1 MPTTQPLAKNW
12 LSAAESC
19 GSTKWLR
26 QFIHYYVAQLQAERI
41 TSEALASELEEEF
54 ASRKLNTPAQQKN
67 YRSNVVQAIKVFD
80 PNHPAIDLIRLSTE
94 QYRMLNEQQ
103 RGRMADRQTRFIT
116 SETAEAI
123 VKRASQLIASSECA
137 EVAAGLAVLIG
148 RRMSEILL
156 STFSLKSSWSL
167 TFSKMAKKPD
177 TLDITVEIPTLAP
190 ARVVLTAIERLQTDL
205 KVNQLRLQG
214 MSSRQAKL
222 RVNQLYSG
230 AIAAKCNECFQD
242 LVPARSDRDTL
253 YTHLFRAV
261 YATIAAHWYCPPSV
275 PEHQFK
281 AEIQGHFTLTLD
293 GKKLPNYAARSN
305 YDDYAIGD
313 GNGNRDGRLGIKLGQ
328 VPDLEVIEVF
338 RHPQDIADEESDKQP
353 MAAVANAVANTATNE
368 VATEAAEGTENGS
381 DADTADTAEVR
392 KTNLDK
398 TNLDRTE
405 ALQTE
410 HSPLID
416 PDQTEEPQT
425 EHSPQNEPTM
435 TKSDAPKSATKR
447 ANVYADD
454 LERMTELMADKG
466 ITGSIADVLHALVQE
481 FEAQAEQEARQD
493 AKTLGEVAQAINWF
507 TSEIETLRQ
516 QYRALEQE
524 HQRLIAQQTKS
535 EPEAESDNVTELKER
550 NAQLEER
557 NAQLAASK
565 AELEAELQETRS
577 QLNAIQELLGG
588 GRKGDRS
595 QTTGS
600 QSTPAT
606 APAAQSVANQPESTA
621 DKAVRHDDSHPE
633 KIRDRAD
640 STEKIADVI
649 DAIIKWNTAQERS
662 EQRLRI
668 SFPSVRSLAVL
679 VGASYL
685 PAIKEVM
692 EDKEAEIN
700 EVHERYMISSRHNRS
715 VTDKDG
721 VLQAI
726 ARDYLGIANW
736 QEATYV
742 N

>member
-1 MPTTQPLAKNW
+1 MQPLAENW
-12 LSAAESC
+12 LAAAESC

-26 QFIHYYVAQLQAERI
+26 QFIRYYVAQLQAERI
-41 TSEALASELEEEF
+41 TPEALVNELEEEF
-54 ASRKLNTPAQQKN
+54 ASRKLCTPAQQKN

-80 PNHPAIDLIRLSTE
+80 PNHLAIELVGLSTE
-94 QYRMLNEQQ
+94 QYRMLNDQQ
-103 RGRMADRQTRFIT
+103 RERMADRQTRFIT
-116 SETAEAI
+116 SETAEII
-123 VKRASQLIASSECA
+123 VKQASQLIASADCA
-137 EVAAGLAVLIG
+137 EIGAGLAVLIG

-156 STFSLKSSWSL
+156 STFSLKSAWSL

-177 TLDITVEIPTLAP
+177 TLDITIEIPTLAP
-190 ARVVLTAIERLQTDL
+190 APVVLAAIERLQTDL
-205 KVNQLRLQG
+205 QMNKLRLQG

-230 AIAAKCNECFQD
+230 AIAAKCQEYFED
-242 LVPARSDRDTL
+242 LVPTRSDRDNL

-293 GKKLPNYAARSN
+293 GKKLPTYAARSN

-313 GNGNRDGRLGIKLGQ
+313 GEGNRDGRLGIKLSQ
-328 VPDLEVIEVF
+328 IPDLKILEVF
-338 RHPQDIADEESDKQP
+338 RHHQESQNEKLNKQPAAKAITEVAEDDGSTDIAMLSP
-353 MAAVANAVANTATNE
+353 P
-368 VATEAAEGTENGS
+368 
-381 DADTADTAEVR
+381 
-392 KTNLDK
+392 
-398 TNLDRTE
+398 DRNKTE

-410 HSPLID
+410 D
-416 PDQTEEPQT
+416 
-425 EHSPQNEPTM
+425 SPQDEPTM
-435 TKSDAPKSATKR
+435 TQSNVHKSATKR
-447 ANVYADD
+447 ANVYVDD
-454 LERMTELMADKG
+454 LERMTNLMAHRG
-466 ITGSIADVLHALVQE
+466 ITGSTADVFHALVKE
-481 FEAQAEQEARQD
+481 AEAQAEQITRQE

-516 QYRALEQE
+516 QYHALEEEYKQ
-524 HQRLIAQQTKS
+524 LIAQRTESASKS
-535 EPEAESDNVTELKER
+535 DADSVDSVNSVTALKER
-550 NAQLEER
+550 NAQLEAR
-557 NAQLAASK
+557 N

-588 GRKGDRS
+588 VRKGKPS
-595 QTTGS
+595 QA
-600 QSTPAT
+600 TPTAAT
-606 APAAQSVANQPESTA
+606 APANQAVASQSEPPA
-621 DKAVRHDDSHPE
+621 DKALQPDDSHSEHHE
-633 KIRDRAD
+633 KVRDRVD

-662 EQRLRI
+662 EQRLRV

-692 EDKEAEIN
+692 GEKEAEIN
-700 EVHERYMISSRHNRS
+700 EVHERYLIGSRHNRS
-715 VTDKDG
+715 VPDKDR

-726 ARDYLGIANW
+726 ARDYLGLANW
-736 QEATYV
+736 HEATYV

>member
-1 MPTTQPLAKNW
+1 MQPLAENW
-12 LSAAESC
+12 LAAAESC

-26 QFIHYYVAQLQAERI
+26 QFIRYYVAQLQAERI
-41 TSEALASELEEEF
+41 TPEALVNELEEEF
-54 ASRKLNTPAQQKN
+54 ASRKLCTPAQQKN

-80 PNHPAIDLIRLSTE
+80 PNHLAIELVGLSTE
-94 QYRMLNEQQ
+94 QYRMLNDQQ
-103 RGRMADRQTRFIT
+103 RERMADRQTRFIT
-116 SETAEAI
+116 SETAEII
-123 VKRASQLIASSECA
+123 VKQASQLIASADCA
-137 EVAAGLAVLIG
+137 EIGAGLAVLIG

-156 STFSLKSSWSL
+156 STFSLKSAWSL

-177 TLDITVEIPTLAP
+177 TLDITIEIPTLAP
-190 ARVVLTAIERLQTDL
+190 APVVLAAIERLQTDL
-205 KVNQLRLQG
+205 QMNKLRLQG

-230 AIAAKCNECFQD
+230 AIAAKCQEYFED
-242 LVPARSDRDTL
+242 LVPTRSDRDNL

-293 GKKLPNYAARSN
+293 GKKLPTYAARSN

-313 GNGNRDGRLGIKLGQ
+313 GEGNRDGRLGIKLSQ
-328 VPDLEVIEVF
+328 IPDLKILEVF
-338 RHPQDIADEESDKQP
+338 RHHQESQNEKLNKQPAAKAITEVAEDDGSTDIAMLSP
-353 MAAVANAVANTATNE
+353 P
-368 VATEAAEGTENGS
+368 
-381 DADTADTAEVR
+381 
-392 KTNLDK
+392 
-398 TNLDRTE
+398 DRNKTE

-410 HSPLID
+410 D
-416 PDQTEEPQT
+416 
-425 EHSPQNEPTM
+425 SPQDEPTM
-435 TKSDAPKSATKR
+435 TQSNVHKSATKR
-447 ANVYADD
+447 ANVYVDD
-454 LERMTELMADKG
+454 LERMTNLMAHRG
-466 ITGSIADVLHALVQE
+466 ITGSTADVFHALVKE
-481 FEAQAEQEARQD
+481 AEAQAEQITRQE

-516 QYRALEQE
+516 QYHALEEEYKQ
-524 HQRLIAQQTKS
+524 LIAQRTESASKS
-535 EPEAESDNVTELKER
+535 DADSVDSVNSVTALKER
-550 NAQLEER
+550 NAQLEAR
-557 NAQLAASK
+557 N

-588 GRKGDRS
+588 VRKGKPS
-595 QTTGS
+595 QA
-600 QSTPAT
+600 TPTAAT
-606 APAAQSVANQPESTA
+606 APANQAVASQSEPPA
-621 DKAVRHDDSHPE
+621 DKALQPDDSHSEHHE
-633 KIRDRAD
+633 KVRDRAD

-662 EQRLRI
+662 EQRLRV

-692 EDKEAEIN
+692 GEKEAEIN
-700 EVHERYMISSRHNRS
+700 EVHERYLIGSRHNRS
-715 VTDKDG
+715 VPDKDR

-726 ARDYLGIANW
+726 ARDYLGLANW
-736 QEATYV
+736 HEATYV